1 MQAFGWYT
9 AAHATACAISNSV
22 DFDKIG
28 SVVAPAALAAYA
40 LNLMPVPTLAVGLLG
55 FYLSR
60 ELEVR
65 AWHLIDPRVG
75 GGKDGGMRP
84 QLRGCCCSGPR
95 GGLNHGR
102 MPAQR

>member
-1 MQAFGWYT
+1 MGWYA

-28 SVVAPAALAAYA
+28 CVVAPAALAAYA
-40 LNLMPVPTLAVGLLG
+40 LHIAPVPSLAVGLLG

-65 AWHLIDPRVG
+65 TLD
-75 GGKDGGMRP
+75 
-84 QLRGCCCSGPR
+84 LRCSET
-95 GGLNHGR
+95 
-102 MPAQR
+102 PALR